1 MEQKKCTFSSLEAKA
16 TVVMV
21 VAVMKETDSHII
33 VLIKMDVHGR
43 TNKKKKVKNQEARY
57 GTKRC
62 CRFYTDR
69 ENHQMCRKKSNTNC
83 WLFGRG
89 VDVIVF
95 SSHIYR
101 SDITLPQWEKIP
113 FTMCSMFMHFLSTA
127 ATPNRTKHIVGDMRL
142 ISKNIL

>member
-1 MEQKKCTFSSLEAKA
+1 MERNVVVDSTLIEKTTKCE
-16 TVVMV
+16 
-21 VAVMKETDSHII
+21 
-33 VLIKMDVHGR
+33 
-43 TNKKKKVKNQEARY
+43 
-57 GTKRC
+57 
-62 CRFYTDR
+62 
-69 ENHQMCRKKSNTNC
+69 KSNTNC

-95 SSHIYR
+95 TSHIYR

-113 FTMCSMFMHFLSTA
+113 FTMFMHFLSTA